1 MSASPPTPTLYLLDA
16 SDDVDESILRQ
27 WVTDHG
33 GAAADAVVV
42 AHPRPDG
49 SVARHEPLMS
59 RLVDGDDRLLA
70 PLRVAWLPE
79 ERDGERTVR
88 GIDLLRGDPRNPS
101 ARRKRRI
108 LADHPDR
115 ALVVV
120 AEGASLF
127 DVLGRNDAPGG
138 DDPTGQASFVV
149 RQALLALERAEY
161 RVRGARYKVPRLVRE
176 ELMGSPAFRR
186 DATQLAR
193 DLGRQPDDVWH
204 EVGECL
210 DEMVTGYSRFFLDLM
225 ARIGKRLTRP
235 GYGDVIDYDPVQLEQ
250 VRKVLSEH
258 PAVILPSHKS
268 NLDALVIPVALHEN
282 GLPPTHTF
290 AGINMAFWPFGNL
303 YRRAGRIFIRR
314 DTKDDPVYRWV
325 LRQYLGYLV
334 EKRFTLE
341 WYIEGTRSRTGKLA
355 PPKMGLL
362 RYIADACRE
371 GRTDDV
377 AMIPVSIMYDQLH
390 EVGEFASE
398 AVGSTKQPEGL
409 GWLVKFVRSQKGQ
422 YGRIYVRFAEPI
434 SLRGA
439 IEERVPDEEGAER
452 SADDA
457 RLRKLAFEVSARIN
471 SVTPITGSALVC
483 LVLLATRGRALS
495 ARELQ
500 RSLERLLGQIDAR
513 RLPVAASA
521 RRLETIEGVQT
532 TVQALAA
539 NRTIEVYD
547 EGDEP
552 VYLVNRDH
560 HLAAAFYRN
569 TVVHFFVGGSI
580 AELALVQA
588 AESPALERVDV
599 FWEEVDRMRDL
610 LKFDFFFEQRDAS
623 RASLVEELSDRLPGW
638 DEQLASGTDPFDLL
652 DAMQPLHA
660 FAALRPFVEAYLIVA
675 WALLAAPT
683 DEVVERKSFTRRCLA
698 LGGQVVRQERV
709 RSPEAV
715 SKHLF
720 ESAIRL
726 ADHRGLLTP
735 SPDLHDRRQR
745 FAAELADVAR
755 RIDVVEQRTYDASG
769 RSLT

>member
-1 MSASPPTPTLYLLDA
+1 MSTSTLYLIDA
-16 SDDVDESILRQ
+16 HDEVDESILRK
-27 WVTDHG
+27 WVADHG
-33 GAAADAVVV
+33 GALDDVVAAPHPRAEDAAQRIEPLARRLTAADDV
-42 AHPRPDG
+42 
-49 SVARHEPLMS
+49 
-59 RLVDGDDRLLA
+59 LLA

-79 ERDGERTVR
+79 ERDGERTVQVR
-88 GIDLLRGDPRNPS
+88 DLLQGDPRNPTP
-101 ARRKRRI
+101 RRKRRI
-108 LADHPDR
+108 LTERPDR

-120 AEGASLF
+120 GESALLSEVRTRQGPAV
-127 DVLGRNDAPGG
+127 DDDANELA
-138 DDPTGQASFVV
+138 TFVA

-176 ELMGSPAFRR
+176 ELMASPTFRR
-186 DATQLAR
+186 DAARLA
-193 DLGRQPDDVWH
+193 DELGRDSDEVWNDV
-204 EVGECL
+204 VDCL
-210 DEMVTGYSRFFLDLM
+210 DEMVTGYSRLFLDLM

-235 GYGDVIDYDPVQLEQ
+235 GYGDVIDYDPQQLER

-314 DTKDDPVYRWV
+314 DTKGDPVYRWV

-398 AVGSTKQPEGL
+398 AVGSTKKAEGL
-409 GWLVKFVRSQKGQ
+409 GWLVKFVKSQHGHF
-422 YGRIYVRFAEPI
+422 GRIYVRFAEPI
-434 SLRGA
+434 SLRAA
-439 IEERVPDEEGAER
+439 IEDRVSSEGLDMENAN
-452 SADDA
+452 DD
-457 RLRKLAFEVSARIN
+457 LPLQKLAFEVCTRIN
-471 SVTPITGSALVC
+471 SVTPITASALIC

-495 ARELQ
+495 ARELHL
-500 RSLERLLGQIDAR
+500 SITRLLGQVNAR
-513 RLPVAASA
+513 RLPLAESA
-521 RRLETIEGVQT
+521 KRLDTEDGVRG
-532 TVQALAA
+532 TVGALAA
-539 NRTIEVYD
+539 NGTIEVYD

-552 VYLVNRDH
+552 VYMVGRDH
-560 HLAAAFYRN
+560 YLAASFYRN
-569 TVVHFFVGGSI
+569 TIVHFFVEGSI
-580 AELALVQA
+580 AELALVHAGESGADDPVEAFWQE
-588 AESPALERVDV
+588 AEHL
-599 FWEEVDRMRDL
+599 RDL
-610 LKFDFFFEQRDAS
+610 LKFDFFFEQRDAF
-623 RASLVEELSDRLPGW
+623 RASLTNELQGRLAGW
-638 DEQLASGTDPFDLL
+638 DEQLAAAVEPVVLL
-652 DAMQPLHA
+652 DKMQPLHA
-660 FAALRPFVEAYLIVA
+660 FAVLRPFVEAYLIVA
-675 WALLAAPT
+675 WALLSEPT
-683 DEVVERKSFTRRCLA
+683 DEAVDRKALSKRCLA
-698 LGGQVVRQERV
+698 LGGQFVRQERV

-720 ESAIRL
+720 EAALRL
-726 ADHRGLLTP
+726 AEHRRLTA
-735 SPDLHDRRQR
+735 PDSEVAERRRQ
-745 FAAELADVAR
+745 FADELDDVAR
-755 RIDVVEQRTYDASG
+755 RIDIIEQRTYDASG